1 MSDNQRVSGESGKD
15 MDNLPSTSNPTNR
28 ESVEEESGVTMVD
41 VLQDEQDLE
50 DDANAVLGGAD
61 DKNCT
66 YSQGYMARQ
75 PLYACL
81 TCCPGSAAAGV
92 CLACSYSCHDGHEIV
107 ELYTKREFCCDCGNE
122 KFNGR
127 KCRLE
132 PAKRAL
138 NTKNKYN
145 QNFRGL
151 YCTCARPYPDPE
163 DPVEDTMIQC
173 VVCEDWFHGRHLAVD
188 KFPQEDSYS
197 EMICQLC
204 HAAHKDLLAAYTGHS
219 VSSVT
224 PQSDPAATSGIV
236 DVCAIPGS
244 EAKPGNVPGGANSES
259 TTEVKPEAKPEATP
273 EVKPNDP
280 PEASETSKQ
289 EPSLEANG
297 EDFKTESDLKTTPV
311 SEAEEGKP
319 VPALF
324 MVADWRKQLSKS
336 PDCVKAC
343 SEAGISFLASH
354 EDTVHHY
361 EEKSKAAGG
370 SQYEEGMKALS
381 EMDRVKQVEAID
393 GYNTMKSNLME
404 YLKKFAENGKVVR
417 EEDIQEFFQQMSANK
432 RQKTEMPKF
441 CR

>member
-1 MSDNQRVSGESGKD
+1 
-15 MDNLPSTSNPTNR
+15 
-28 ESVEEESGVTMVD
+28 
-41 VLQDEQDLE
+41 
-50 DDANAVLGGAD
+50 
-61 DKNCT
+61 
-66 YSQGYMARQ
+66 MARQ
-75 PLYACL
+75 ALYACL

-107 ELYTKREFCCDCGNE
+107 ELYTKRNFCCDCGNE
-122 KFNGR
+122 KFSDR
-127 KCRLE
+127 KCKLE

-173 VVCEDWFHGRHLAVD
+173 VVCEDWYHGRHLTVSPLP
-188 KFPQEDSYS
+188 KEDSYA

-204 HAAHKDLLAAYTGHS
+204 HAANKFLAAYVGHFMS
-219 VSSVT
+219 TVTKDVSE
-224 PQSDPAATSGIV
+224 ATV
-236 DVCAIPGS
+236 DVGKQES
-244 EAKPGNVPGGANSES
+244 EAKPGAKIEEEAKIETKP
-259 TTEVKPEAKPEATP
+259 EVKPEANPEANPEAKQETKPEDKC
-273 EVKPNDP
+273 V
-280 PEASETSKQ
+280 
-289 EPSLEANG
+289 
-297 EDFKTESDLKTTPV
+297 LKRIPAAK
-311 SEAEEGKP
+311 AEEDP

-324 MVADWRKQLSKS
+324 MVSDWRKQLCSC
-336 PDCVKAC
+336 PDCAKMYLESGV
-343 SEAGISFLASH
+343 SFLTSH

-381 EMDRVKQVEAID
+381 EMDRVKQVEAIE
-393 GYNTMKSNLME
+393 GYNSMKSNLME

-432 RQKTEMPKF
+432 RQKVEMPKF